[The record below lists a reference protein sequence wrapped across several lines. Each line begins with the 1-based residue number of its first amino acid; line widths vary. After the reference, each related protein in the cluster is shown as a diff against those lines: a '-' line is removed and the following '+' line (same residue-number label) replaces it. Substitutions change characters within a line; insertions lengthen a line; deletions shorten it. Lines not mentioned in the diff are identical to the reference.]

1 MSEKPV
7 KGSMSEKPA
16 SLILV
21 VDDYQVHR
29 DLICQTL
36 KTEGYRT
43 ATASNGFEALKL
55 IAATPPDLV
64 LLDVNMSGMDGV
76 QVLKRLRADPRTE
89 LLPVIL
95 VSAQSESENKVQGF
109 DAGASDFLCKPWAAP
124 ELLSRVRA
132 HLRAK
137 VLTDELENVE
147 QVLFML
153 AKVVEARDAYTMDH
167 TERVANY
174 AMAIGRDMLLSSEEL
189 AALSKGA
196 MLHDIGK
203 IGISDAI
210 LRKPSPLT
218 EDEFAQMRQH
228 PDIGI
233 EITHS
238 LHSLGEVF
246 QIIRHHHERWD
257 GNGYPSQLAGE
268 AIPRLARIIAVA
280 DTFDA
285 VTSDRPY
292 RKSKSWREG
301 LEILHQGAGQVWD
314 SRVVAIAQQ
323 VLPAFERRAALPR
336 APASGQRTV
345 LPFAPQFS

>member
-1 MSEKPV
+1 MSK
-7 KGSMSEKPA
+7 KPA

-21 VDDYQVHR
+21 VDDYKPHR
-29 DLICQTL
+29 DLMSLTL
-36 KTEGYRT
+36 KAEGYRT
-43 ATASNGFEALKL
+43 TTASDGFEAMNW
-55 IAATPPDLV
+55 IAASHPDLV
-64 LLDVNMSGMDGV
+64 LLDMNMPKMDGV
-76 QVLKRLRADPRTE
+76 QVLKRLRADPQTE

-95 VSAQSESENKVQGF
+95 VSAQSEREEKVIGF
-109 DAGASDFLCKPWAAP
+109 DAGATDFLCKPWAAP

-132 HLRAK
+132 HLRVK
-137 VLTDELENVE
+137 VMTDELENVE

-153 AKVVEARDAYTMDH
+153 AKVVEVRDAYTLDH
-167 TERVANY
+167 TERVTKY
-174 AMAIGRDMLLSSEEL
+174 AAAIGRDMLLSPEEL
-189 AALSKGA
+189 KVLSKGA

-210 LRKPSPLT
+210 LRKTSPLT
-218 EDEFAQMRQH
+218 EEEFAQMRQH

-238 LHSLGEVF
+238 LHSLGEAF

-257 GNGYPSQLAGE
+257 GKGYPSQLAGE
-268 AIPRLARIIAVA
+268 AIPSLARILAVA

-292 RKSKSWREG
+292 RKGKSWREG
-301 LEILHQGAGQVWD
+301 LEILRQGAGKAWD
-314 SRVVAIAQQ
+314 SHVVAIAQQ

-336 APASGQRTV
+336 APASGKRTV